1 VIRRSDLQHAQLS
14 LEDLDDIALR
24 LRMRSLRGD
33 LTAGAVA
40 KALES
45 VVVRRQH
52 AQLVRDRKS
61 SGFVSS
67 AWQRVSAWAI
77 TRQ

>member
-1 VIRRSDLQHAQLS
+1 MMGRDDVQHARLS

-24 LRMRSLRGD
+24 LRMRSIRGD
-33 LTAGAVA
+33 ITAGAVA
-40 KALES
+40 EALES
-45 VVVRRQH
+45 VVTRRQL
-52 AQLVRDRKS
+52 AQLARERRA

-67 AWQRVSAWAI
+67 TWHRMSAWAT